1 VCASLTQWLALM
13 YHSLCLHNGD
23 DHDDDDNNTTIVTW
37 QTLSAL
43 HRYVADVVLLVAGVS
58 AAISSASI

>member
-1 VCASLTQWLALM
+1 MALM

-23 DHDDDDNNTTIVTW
+23 DHDEDDDNTTIVTW